1 MNMNNGLVT
10 TIGVAALMVIGV
22 ACGDG
27 DSTLSTA
34 PTATAAPVPTPTQ
47 TAPSPREISL
57 TEVIS
62 LAKRGEI
69 ESIEVRGDR
78 LTIITNRG
86 ETLGSRKE
94 EGSSIVD
101 TLAAAGVEPLP
112 RILKVLPPTPPPEV
126 QPDLVFVQELRSE
139 KERLTSPDL
148 APSDIRDLVAGNSAF
163 AFDLYQVLS
172 AEDGNLFYSPYSISL
187 ALAMTYAGARGETE
201 QQMANTLQ
209 FILSQDRLH
218 SSFNG
223 LDIELA
229 GRGEGAE
236 GTDEEGFRLN
246 IVNALW
252 GQEDF
257 EFLPEFL
264 DLVAEN
270 YGAGLKLLDFVN
282 AAEDSRIVINDWVSE
297 QTEGRIEDL
306 IPQDVIHDMTRLV
319 LTNAIFFNAA
329 WLNPFTESHLTDGP
343 LHLLD
348 GSEVMVPMMRRTAG
362 FGLAKGDGYQAVE
375 LPYDGDELS
384 MVILLPDTGQ
394 FEVFESSLDADHVDT
409 ITKDLA
415 PKQVALTMPKF
426 EFESNFSLAN
436 TLGAMG
442 MPVAFISSLGPC
454 TPETADFSGMT
465 GTCELFITEIVHK
478 AFVSVDEAGTE
489 AAAATA
495 VVLGI
500 ESLPP
505 SVTIDR
511 PFVFLIR
518 DIETGAI
525 LFVGRVA
532 DPSA

>member
-1 MNMNNGLVT
+1 MNVNKGLVT
-10 TIGVAALMVIGV
+10 TIGIAALMVIGV

-27 DSTLSTA
+27 GSTPTIA
-34 PTATAAPVPTPTQ
+34 PTATATPIPTLTQ
-47 TAPSPREISL
+47 IAPSP
-57 TEVIS
+57 
-62 LAKRGEI
+62 
-69 ESIEVRGDR
+69 
-78 LTIITNRG
+78 
-86 ETLGSRKE
+86 
-94 EGSSIVD
+94 
-101 TLAAAGVEPLP
+101 
-112 RILKVLPPTPPPEV
+112 PTSHPAV

-139 KERLTSPDL
+139 KQRVTSPDL
-148 APSDIRDLVAGNSAF
+148 APSDMRDLVAGNSAF
-163 AFDLYQVLS
+163 AFDLYYALS

-201 QQMANTLQ
+201 RQMANTLH
-209 FILSQDRLH
+209 FTLSQDRLH
-218 SSFNG
+218 SAFNG
-223 LDIELA
+223 LDLELA
-229 GRGEGAE
+229 SRGEGAQ

-306 IPQDVIHDMTRLV
+306 IPQDVIDELTRLV

-329 WLNPFTESHLTDGP
+329 WLNPFTENQTKDGAF
-343 LHLLD
+343 HLLD
-348 GSEVMVPMMRRTAG
+348 GGEVTVPMMKQTAS
-362 FGLAKGDGYQAVE
+362 FGLAQGDGYQALE
-375 LPYDGDELS
+375 LPYDGGELS
-384 MVILLPDTGQ
+384 MVVLLPDTGR
-394 FEVFESSLDADHVDT
+394 FEGFESSLDADLVRT
-409 ITKDLA
+409 ITEGLV
-415 PKQVALTMPKF
+415 PTRLALTMPKF
-426 EFESNFSLAN
+426 ELESAFSLAD

-442 MPVAFISSLGPC
+442 MPVAFTSFGPC

-489 AAAATA
+489 AAASTA
-495 VVLGI
+495 VVMRIL
-500 ESLPP
+500 SQPRK